1 MRIVVGAAMPGLATM
16 KAVYDGRPIACAG
29 TVTRVTNGKA
39 HVRWIANAAGKSPG
53 STVQPLPP
61 KKFQGVCTDFHPGSF
76 ADGEWAVYEGPDLE
90 AQPRLAAIVARRA
103 KRDFTGRTRTD
114 FVARQLGVLPDLD
127 VEATEEEMA
136 ALFPAHA
143 RAMLQR
149 FVDTCFPI

>member
-1 MRIVVGAAMPGLATM
+1 MLNSSDR
-16 KAVYDGRPIACAG
+16 
-29 TVTRVTNGKA
+29 GKA
-39 HVRWIANAAGKSPG
+39 
-53 STVQPLPP
+53 
-61 KKFQGVCTDFHPGSF
+61 
-76 ADGEWAVYEGPDLE
+76 
-90 AQPRLAAIVARRA
+90 
-103 KRDFTGRTRTD
+103 RDFTGRTRTD